1 MCPKKLMSRLLT
13 VALAIVLVSSNVH
26 AMETS
31 ESRKAKTERYLRVKK
46 VPINEFLPLIE
57 DSKKARIRTAK
68 DVAKRV
74 VALYSVSARGN
85 GIDQAK
91 VDDAIKR
98 SGAQGFLTPL
108 EREFLATRTP
118 SQQQLAN
125 ASWRLEA
132 IWVLLWA
139 LGKVDT
145 LEFPTNTCDME
156 KLHASVPKP
165 SETAA
170 FLASAKLRNVEEILD
185 ESDKIYRTHWAVRD
199 AQLNG
204 APPPAGLN
212 PSVVVERHYALNWLT
227 WYAPEWDDITT
238 DT

>member
-1 MCPKKLMSRLLT
+1 MYRLLT
-13 VALAIVLVSSNVH
+13 LAFALVLASSSLN

-31 ESRKAKTERYLRVKK
+31 QSRKAKTERYLRARK

-57 DSKKARIRTAK
+57 DSKKARIRTAR
-68 DVAKRV
+68 DVAERV

-85 GIDQAK
+85 GVDQKK
-91 VDDAIKR
+91 VDDVIQR
-98 SGAQGFLTPL
+98 SGARGFLTPS
-108 EREFLATRTP
+108 EREFLATKNP

-139 LGKVDT
+139 LGEVDT
-145 LEFPTNTCDME
+145 LDFPTGTCDME
-156 KLHASVPKP
+156 KLHASIPKP
-165 SETAA
+165 AATAA
-170 FLASAKLRNVEEILD
+170 FLASAKLRSAEEILD

-199 AQLNG
+199 AQVNG
-204 APPPAGLN
+204 ARPPAGLN
-212 PSVVVERHYALNWLT
+212 PIVVVERHYALNWLT
-227 WYAPEWDDITT
+227 GYAPAWDDITT